1 MEAPTLFLGVIA
13 VAVVLMSAV
22 QVALVFYGVRLAHR
36 VNRLVDKIE
45 KDIEP
50 ALNRV
55 NVASGDVTRATSLA
69 VAQLERVDQLFT
81 QFTDRFEH
89 LMNVSQDAVVEPL
102 RRSVALVAGLRAAV
116 TALRDTATGKR
127 GESSEAVNE
136 DQEPLFIG

>member
-1 MEAPTLFLGVIA
+1 MEVPTLFLGVIA
-13 VAVVLMSAV
+13 AAVVLMSAV
-22 QVALVFYGVRLAHR
+22 QVALVFYGARLAHR

-69 VAQLERVDQLFT
+69 VAQLERVDQLFAR
-81 QFTDRFEH
+81 FTDRFEH
-89 LMNVSQDAVVEPL
+89 LMNMSQDAVVEPL

-116 TALRDTATGKR
+116 TALRDAATGKG
-127 GESSEAVNE
+127 GESSEAGNE

>member
-69 VAQLERVDQLFT
+69 VAQLERVDQLFA

>member
-1 MEAPTLFLGVIA
+1 MEVPTLFLGVIA
-13 VAVVLMSAV
+13 AAVVLMSAV
-22 QVALVFYGVRLAHR
+22 QVTLVFYGARLAHR

-69 VAQLERVDQLFT
+69 VAQLERVDQLFAR
-81 QFTDRFEH
+81 FTDRFEH

-116 TALRDTATGKR
+116 TALRDAATGK
-127 GESSEAVNE
+127 GDEASEAVAE

>member
-1 MEAPTLFLGVIA
+1 M
-13 VAVVLMSAV
+13 
-22 QVALVFYGVRLAHR
+22 AHR

-69 VAQLERVDQLFT
+69 VAQLERVDQLFAR
-81 QFTDRFEH
+81 FTDRFEH

-116 TALRDTATGKR
+116 TALRDAATGK
-127 GESSEAVNE
+127 GDEASEAVAE

>member
-13 VAVVLMSAV
+13 AAVVLMSAV
-22 QVALVFYGVRLAHR
+22 QVALVFYGARLAHR

-69 VAQLERVDQLFT
+69 VAQLERVDQLFAR
-81 QFTDRFEH
+81 FTDRFEH

-116 TALRDTATGKR
+116 TALRDAATGKG
-127 GESSEAVNE
+127 GEPSEAVNE